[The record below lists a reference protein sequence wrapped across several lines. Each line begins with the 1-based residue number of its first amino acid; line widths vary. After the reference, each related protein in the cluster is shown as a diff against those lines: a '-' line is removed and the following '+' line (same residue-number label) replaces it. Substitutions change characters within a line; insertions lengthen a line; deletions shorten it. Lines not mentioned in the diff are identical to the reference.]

1 MHATPTQPSLACADS
16 LLLRALGRPWEA
28 LAIGPDA
35 YDCWGFAWALRRAV
49 GLPLPRLPA
58 LTPEERQ
65 GFRRL
70 PEPVPFCLVVM
81 GLQGE
86 ATHVG
91 VYHPSGTVYHS
102 VEGRGVHGVNLKVL
116 QQLFQTLQFWEVTDD
131 LDHIS
136 SERS

>member
-1 MHATPTQPSLACADS
+1 MHVTLTQPSQACADS
-16 LLLRALGRPWEA
+16 LILHALGKPWEPLSA
-28 LAIGPDA
+28 GPDA

-49 GLPLPRLPA
+49 GLQLPRLPA
-58 LTPEERQ
+58 VTSEERK

-70 PEPVPFCLVVM
+70 PAPAPFCLVVM
-81 GLQGE
+81 GLQDV

-102 VEGRGVHGVNLKVL
+102 TEGRGVHGVNLKIL

-136 SERS
+136 TECS